1 MDSRLARL
9 GLAVAYVFVMAI
21 VVGMMCR
28 PKLSSELIF
37 LPPAEHPILEQGLI
51 MALPRCVPDWA
62 VGLFLNLIRRTE

>member
-1 MDSRLARL
+1 
-9 GLAVAYVFVMAI
+9 MAI

-37 LPPAEHPILEQGLI
+37 LPPAEHPILEQGFI